1 MNLVSAPDPQAR
13 QRIKVAPVRVYGR
26 TRQHYVDTYA
36 ALDDGAAQCLC
47 STDLIRLLGLKG
59 TPQDVIVTTATGTA
73 EPHTST
79 SLKLELRG
87 YRTPEIFE
95 IDVLALD
102 ALTDLS
108 EHIPSQSD
116 VDRHPH
122 MRGLRIPDHL
132 RKKVDLLI
140 CVGESALHR
149 PYEIRTADS
158 AQLWATKTGLGW
170 VVHGRDSGNPEPST
184 SSTVQIDSPQA

>member
-1 MNLVSAPDPQAR
+1 MSAPDPQA
-13 QRIKVAPVRVYGR
+13 RIKVAPVRVYGQS
-26 TRQHYVDTYA
+26 RQNYVDTYA
-36 ALDDGAAQCLC
+36 ALDDGAAHCLC
-47 STDLIRLLGLKG
+47 STELIQLLGLRG
-59 TPQDVIVTTATGTA
+59 AAQEVIVTTATGTA
-73 EPHTST
+73 EPHVST
-79 SLKLELRG
+79 SLKLQLRG

-122 MRGLRIPDHL
+122 MRGLRIPDHM

-140 CVGESALHR
+140 CVGESAIHH
-149 PYEIRTADS
+149 PYDTRTADS
-158 AQLWATKTGLGW
+158 AQLWATMTGLGW
-170 VVHGRDSGNPEPST
+170 VVHGRDSGSPEPST
-184 SSTVQIDSPQA
+184 SSTVQIDNPQA